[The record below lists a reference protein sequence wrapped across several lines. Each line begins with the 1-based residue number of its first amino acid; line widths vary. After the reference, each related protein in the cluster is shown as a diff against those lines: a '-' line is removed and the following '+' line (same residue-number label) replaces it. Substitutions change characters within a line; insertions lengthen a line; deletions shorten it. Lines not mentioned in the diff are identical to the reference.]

1 MASMT
6 KGLVNLTKKGLGA
19 AALGSGAVG
28 FGADLG
34 MNLHSG
40 DDLGTAAVKASV
52 TGVLSASN
60 PLLFGGISLASAGID
75 AYWGIQQFNHQK
87 KQWWNK
93 QYSYD
98 NRVGGNYQDTQR
110 AMTMRQ
116 AAVQAIQG
124 SKLNARS
131 ALGGEAKILNPY
143 NSRRY

>member
-1 MASMT
+1 MSIT
-6 KGLVNLTKKGLGA
+6 KGTLNLAKKGLGA
-19 AALGSGAVG
+19 AALGSGAAG
-28 FGADLG
+28 FGMDLG

-40 DDLGTAAVKASV
+40 DDLGTAAVKAGV
-52 TGVLSASN
+52 TGVLTASN
-60 PLLFGGISLASAGID
+60 PILYGTIMTASMGVD
-75 AYWGIQQFNHQK
+75 AYWGLQQFNHQK
-87 KQWWNK
+87 KQWWQK
-93 QYSYD
+93 QYGYD

-143 NSRRY
+143 SRRMY